1 VDPRHPVSVHQLFEA
16 SPPWGGELI
25 CHHAPMATAEDRDAP
40 PERGSLGEVVR
51 LFLKLGTIAF
61 GGPAAHI
68 ALMHTE
74 VVGRRRWVSE
84 QQFLDLV
91 GATNLIP
98 GPSSTELAI
107 YLGLRRAGRWGL
119 VVAGACFIA
128 PAFAI
133 VLGLAA
139 LYERYGTTPVATDLL
154 YGVTPVV
161 VAIIAQALVLLG
173 RTAIKSVGLAVV
185 GLAALGG
192 YLAGLHPLLL
202 LALGALLWLAVT
214 GGRRLASRFGST
226 SSVLAAPA
234 LAGAWL
240 LPTSAPAAAAGSISL
255 ATLFWTFLKLGSVV
269 FGSGYVLLAFLRDD
283 LVEGLGVIS
292 DQQLVDAVAIGQIT
306 PGPVFTT
313 ATFIGYLIAGT
324 SGAVVATI
332 GMFLPS
338 FVLVPLI
345 DRLLGA
351 IGRWAW
357 VRAAL
362 DGVNVV
368 AVALMAGVSAQLAR
382 TALVDPLTVALAVA
396 TLAVLLRWRPNPTW
410 LIAAGATVGL
420 LRGWLG

>member
-1 VDPRHPVSVHQLFEA
+1 
-16 SPPWGGELI
+16 
-25 CHHAPMATAEDRDAP
+25 MATAEDRDAR
-40 PERGSLGEVVR
+40 PERGSLGEVVG
-51 LFLKLGTIAF
+51 LFLKLGAIAF

-68 ALMHTE
+68 ALMHQE
-74 VVGRRRWVSE
+74 VVSRRRWVSE

-107 YLGLRRAGRWGL
+107 YLGFRRAGWRGL
-119 VVAGACFIA
+119 VAAGACFIA

-133 VLGLAA
+133 VLGLAV
-139 LYERYGTTPVATDLL
+139 LYDRYGTTPVATDLL
-154 YGVTPVV
+154 FGVTPVV

-173 RTAIKSVGLAVV
+173 RTAVTGVGLAAV

-202 LALGALLWLAVT
+202 LALGALLWLAIT
-214 GGRRLASRFGST
+214 GGRRLASRFGSSAT
-226 SSVLAAPA
+226 MLIIPA
-234 LAGAWL
+234 LAGPWL
-240 LPTSAPAAAAGSISL
+240 VGATASVTGLGSVSL
-255 ATLFWTFLKLGSVV
+255 ATVFWTFLKLGSVV

-283 LVEGLGVIS
+283 LVEGLQVIS
-292 DQQLVDAVAIGQIT
+292 DEQLVDAVAIGQLT

-313 ATFIGYLIAGT
+313 ATFIGYLIAGN

-338 FVLVPLI
+338 FLFVPLI

-351 IGRWAW
+351 IRRWAG
-357 VRAAL
+357 VRTAL
-362 DGVNVV
+362 DGINVV
-368 AVALMAGVSAQLAR
+368 AVALMAGVSVQLAR
-382 TALVDPLTVALAVA
+382 TALVDPLTIALAVA
-396 TLAVLLRWRPNPTW
+396 TLGVLLRWRPNPTW

-420 LRGWLG
+420 LRGWLS

>member
-1 VDPRHPVSVHQLFEA
+1 
-16 SPPWGGELI
+16 
-25 CHHAPMATAEDRDAP
+25 MATAEDRDAP
-40 PERGSLGEVVR
+40 PERGSLGEVAR

-119 VVAGACFIA
+119 VAAGACFIA

-133 VLGLAA
+133 VLGLAV
-139 LYERYGTTPVATDLL
+139 LYDRYGTTPVATDLL

-161 VAIIAQALVLLG
+161 IGVITHALILLG

-185 GLAALGG
+185 GLAALAG

-202 LALGALLWLAVT
+202 LGAGALLWLAAT
-214 GGRRLASRFGST
+214 GGRRLASRLGST
-226 SSVLAAPA
+226 SSILVAPA
-234 LAGAWL
+234 LAGSWL
-240 LPTSAPAAAAGSISL
+240 LPTSASAATGSIGL
-255 ATLFWTFLKLGSVV
+255 TTLFWTFLKLGSVV

-396 TLAVLLRWRPNPTW
+396 TLGVLLRWRPNPTW

>member
-1 VDPRHPVSVHQLFEA
+1 
-16 SPPWGGELI
+16 
-25 CHHAPMATAEDRDAP
+25 MATAEDRDAP
-40 PERGSLGEVVR
+40 PERGNLGEVVR

-107 YLGLRRAGRWGL
+107 YLGFRRAGWRGL
-119 VVAGACFIA
+119 VAAGACFIG

-133 VLGLAA
+133 VLGLAV
-139 LYERYGTTPVATDLL
+139 LYDRYGTTPVATDLL

-161 VAIIAQALVLLG
+161 LAIIAQALLLLG
-173 RTAIKSVGLAVV
+173 RTAVTGVGLAAV
-185 GLAALGG
+185 GLAALVG
-192 YLAGLHPLLL
+192 YLAGLHPLAL
-202 LALGALLWLAVT
+202 LALGALAWLAIT
-214 GGRRLASRFGST
+214 GGRRLASRSGPG
-226 SSVLAAPA
+226 AAMLVTPA
-234 LAGAWL
+234 LAGPWL
-240 LPTSAPAAAAGSISL
+240 AGATASATGLGSVSL
-255 ATLFWTFLKLGSVV
+255 ATVFWTFLKLGSVV

-283 LVEGLGVIS
+283 LVEGLRVIS
-292 DQQLVDAVAIGQIT
+292 DQQLVDAVAVGQVT

-313 ATFIGYLIAGT
+313 ATFLGYLIAGT
-324 SGAVVATI
+324 SGAVVATVA
-332 GMFLPS
+332 MFLPS
-338 FVLVPLI
+338 FLFVPLI

-351 IGRWAW
+351 IRRWPW
-357 VRAAL
+357 VRTAL

-382 TALVDPLTVALAVA
+382 TALVDPLAVALAVA
-396 TLAVLLRWRPNPTW
+396 TLGVLLRWRPNPTW
-410 LIAAGATVGL
+410 LIATGAVVGL
-420 LRGWLG
+420 LHGWLS

>member
-1 VDPRHPVSVHQLFEA
+1 MRPAASSVHRLFGHQ
-16 SPPWGGELI
+16 PPSVSELV
-25 CHHAPMATAEDRDAP
+25 CQHAHMATAEDRDTRP
-40 PERGSLGEVVR
+40 QRGSLSEVIR

-68 ALMHTE
+68 ALMHEE

-107 YLGLRRAGRWGL
+107 YLGLRRAGWCGL
-119 VVAGACFIA
+119 VAAGVCFIA

-133 VLGLAA
+133 VLGLAV
-139 LYERYGTTPVATDLL
+139 LYDRYGTTPVATDLL

-161 VAIIAQALVLLG
+161 IAIIAHALILLG
-173 RTAIKSVGLAVV
+173 RTAIKRVGLAIV
-185 GLAALGG
+185 GLAALAG

-202 LALGALLWLAVT
+202 LGLGAVLWLAIT

-226 SSVLAAPA
+226 TGILVAPA
-234 LAGAWL
+234 LAGSWL
-240 LPTSAPAAAAGSISL
+240 LPTSASAAAAGSVSL
-255 ATLFWTFLKLGSVV
+255 MTVFWTFLKLGSVV
-269 FGSGYVLLAFLRDD
+269 FGSGYVLLAFLHDD
-283 LVEGLGVIS
+283 LVEGLRVMS
-292 DQQLVDAVAIGQIT
+292 DRQLVDAVAIGQIT

-332 GMFLPS
+332 AMFLPS
-338 FVLVPLI
+338 FVFVPLI
-345 DRLLGA
+345 DWLLGA
-351 IGRWAW
+351 LRRWAW
-357 VRAAL
+357 VRTAL
-362 DGVNVV
+362 DGINVV

-382 TALVDPLTVALAVA
+382 TALVDPLTIAVA
-396 TLAVLLRWRPNPTW
+396 VITLGVLLRWRPNPTW
-410 LIAAGATVGL
+410 LIAAGAAVGL
-420 LRGWLG
+420 LRGWFT

>member
-1 VDPRHPVSVHQLFEA
+1 
-16 SPPWGGELI
+16 
-25 CHHAPMATAEDRDAP
+25 MATAEDRDTR

-68 ALMHTE
+68 ALMHDE
-74 VVGRRRWVSE
+74 VVGRRRWTSE

-107 YLGLRRAGRWGL
+107 YLGFRRAGWRGL
-119 VVAGACFIA
+119 VAAGVCFIA

-133 VLGLAA
+133 VLGLAV
-139 LYERYGTTPVATDLL
+139 LYDRYGTTPVATDLL

-161 VAIIAQALVLLG
+161 LAIIAQALVLLG
-173 RTAIKSVGLAVV
+173 RTAVTGVGLAAV
-185 GLAALGG
+185 GVAALGG

-202 LALGALLWLAVT
+202 LAFGAVAWLAIT
-214 GGRRLASRFGST
+214 GGRRLASRFGSSAT
-226 SSVLAAPA
+226 MLVTPA
-234 LAGAWL
+234 LAGPWL
-240 LPTSAPAAAAGSISL
+240 VAATASATGLGSVSLPTV
-255 ATLFWTFLKLGSVV
+255 FWTFLKLGSVV

-283 LVEGLGVIS
+283 LVEGLQVIS
-292 DQQLVDAVAIGQIT
+292 DQQLVDAVAVGQVT

-313 ATFIGYLIAGT
+313 ATFLGYLIAGT
-324 SGAVVATI
+324 PGAVVATI

-338 FVLVPLI
+338 FLFVPLI

-351 IGRWAW
+351 IRRWAW
-357 VRAAL
+357 VRTAL

-382 TALVDPLTVALAVA
+382 TALVDPLTIALAVA
-396 TLAVLLRWRPNPTW
+396 TLGVLLRWRPNPTW
-410 LIAAGATVGL
+410 LIAAGAAVGL
-420 LRGWLG
+420 LRGWLS